1 MPNYCDFDLAVVG
14 KRKKVA
20 EFLKILS
27 AHYDYDEPGEQPRH
41 LFRVFNVWELENYD
55 TIEEFLDNE
64 AEEFDNNIIGV
75 IVSGICAWSVNTCMT
90 ENGYYKDVK
99 KAVGDR
105 FNGTTLQ
112 IESKRLKLEIEVYGV
127 ENTRLEHYEY
137 SNGKII
143 AEEYKEF
150 KYIGYDNEEASETL
164 GLEEPLSLK
173 ELEEQYNVYYCD
185 LFSCF
190 IQCGANEVPDN
201 VFSWDV
207 L

>member
-20 EFLKILS
+20 EFLKVLS
-27 AHYDYDEPGEQPRH
+27 AHYDYAEPGEQPRH

-55 TIEEFLDNE
+55 TIEEFLDDE
-64 AEEFDNNIIGV
+64 AEELDDNTISV
-75 IVSGICAWSVNTCMT
+75 IVSGICAWNVGACMT
-90 ENGYYKDVK
+90 EEGYYKDVK
-99 KAVGDR
+99 KSVGDR

-127 ENTRLEHYEY
+127 EGTCIEHYEY
-137 SNGKII
+137 RDGKII

-150 KYIGYDNEEASETL
+150 EYMGSDNEEASEIL

-173 ELEEQYNVYYCD
+173 ELEEQYNVHYCE
-185 LFSCF
+185 LFGCY
-190 IQCGANEVPDN
+190 IQCDANEVPDN
-201 VFSWDV
+201 GFSWDV